1 MFGTRIKKRYVALL
15 LSIIVLP
22 GLLLASWI
30 TSSAPERVYPPP
42 IDRDLAAIVARD
54 TLVVLTSF
62 NSTSYFLYRGQ
73 AMGYEY
79 ELLGDFAEEAGVE
92 LVMRVVPRDSLLHLL
107 NLGVGDVAA
116 ARIVPM
122 EQDTANFAYT
132 TELYRTRGALV
143 QREGPPGEALPAPA
157 DTLLDVPPETLRVNV
172 RRIERPAD
180 LAGETVYLPD
190 DSPYVSRLLE
200 LEDRITG
207 DIRVVVV
214 DTTSEA
220 LIREVAEARVPF
232 TVAQENVAE
241 LERSYYTNLAVAP
254 AIGAEHPVTLAV
266 RENAPE
272 LLRALNRWIE
282 ESRESER
289 WRALYRKYYVD
300 RRAYRERAASAYLTA
315 ETGTLSDW
323 DALLR
328 EHAAEVGWDWR
339 LLAAQT
345 YQESRFDPRATS
357 WAGAMGLLQIMPA
370 TARDLGLADP
380 YDPDENVEGA
390 VRYLQWLGE
399 EYWAEAIPDPQER
412 LKFILASYNAGAGH
426 VMDAQR
432 LAAKHGDDP
441 SRWEDVAFWLLRKS
455 EAEWYQDPVVRH
467 GYCRGL
473 EPVEYVARILEQF
486 AHYRQFVPAAPEA

>member
-1 MFGTRIKKRYVALL
+1 
-15 LSIIVLP
+15 
-22 GLLLASWI
+22 
-30 TSSAPERVYPPP
+30 
-42 IDRDLAAIVARD
+42 
-54 TLVVLTSF
+54 
-62 NSTSYFLYRGQ
+62 
-73 AMGYEY
+73 MGYEY

-92 LVMRVVPRDSLLHLL
+92 LVMRVVPRDSLLL

-254 AIGAEHPVTLAV
+254 AIGAEHPVTPAV
-266 RENAPE
+266 R
-272 LLRALNRWIE
+272 
-282 ESRESER
+282 
-289 WRALYRKYYVD
+289 
-300 RRAYRERAASAYLTA
+300 
-315 ETGTLSDW
+315 
-323 DALLR
+323 
-328 EHAAEVGWDWR
+328 
-339 LLAAQT
+339 
-345 YQESRFDPRATS
+345 
-357 WAGAMGLLQIMPA
+357 
-370 TARDLGLADP
+370 
-380 YDPDENVEGA
+380 
-390 VRYLQWLGE
+390 
-399 EYWAEAIPDPQER
+399 
-412 LKFILASYNAGAGH
+412 
-426 VMDAQR
+426 
-432 LAAKHGDDP
+432 
-441 SRWEDVAFWLLRKS
+441 
-455 EAEWYQDPVVRH
+455 
-467 GYCRGL
+467 
-473 EPVEYVARILEQF
+473 
-486 AHYRQFVPAAPEA
+486 

>member
-1 MFGTRIKKRYVALL
+1 
-15 LSIIVLP
+15 
-22 GLLLASWI
+22 
-30 TSSAPERVYPPP
+30 
-42 IDRDLAAIVARD
+42 
-54 TLVVLTSF
+54 
-62 NSTSYFLYRGQ
+62 
-73 AMGYEY
+73 MGYEY

-92 LVMRVVPRDSLLHLL
+92 LVMRVVPRDSLLL

-220 LIREVAEARVPF
+220 LIREVAE
-232 TVAQENVAE
+232 
-241 LERSYYTNLAVAP
+241 
-254 AIGAEHPVTLAV
+254 
-266 RENAPE
+266 
-272 LLRALNRWIE
+272 

-357 WAGAMGLLQIMPA
+357 WAGAMGL
-370 TARDLGLADP
+370 
-380 YDPDENVEGA
+380 
-390 VRYLQWLGE
+390 
-399 EYWAEAIPDPQER
+399 
-412 LKFILASYNAGAGH
+412 
-426 VMDAQR
+426 
-432 LAAKHGDDP
+432 
-441 SRWEDVAFWLLRKS
+441 
-455 EAEWYQDPVVRH
+455 
-467 GYCRGL
+467 
-473 EPVEYVARILEQF
+473 
-486 AHYRQFVPAAPEA
+486 